1 MPRIA
6 AAFVALLAWAGLA
19 IQFHATL
26 AATGS
31 VAETLWILIR
41 FFTILTNLLVAL
53 TFTAL
58 ALGKTVSSFWLGGVT
73 LAIILVGIIYMLL
86 LRGLL
91 ELSGGAVVAD
101 NILHKIIPVAV
112 PLYWLAFATKGQ
124 LKPSAPLLWMLYPL
138 AYLAYAMAR
147 GAAEGAYAYPFID
160 VGSLGVAQVAI
171 NVAAIAAGF
180 VACGFGLVLLDR
192 SLGQRAGR
200 R

>member
-1 MPRIA
+1 MA

-19 IQFHATL
+19 IQFNATL

-31 VAETLWILIR
+31 VAETLWILGR

-53 TFTAL
+53 TFSVL
-58 ALGKTVSSFWLGGVT
+58 AVGKTVSPFWLGGVT
-73 LAIILVGIIYMLL
+73 LAIVLVGIIYMLL

-91 ELSGGAVVAD
+91 ELSGGALLAD
-101 NILHKIIPVAV
+101 AILHKVVPVVIP
-112 PLYWLAFATKGQ
+112 LFWLAFAPKGR
-124 LKPSAPLLWMLYPL
+124 LKSSAPLLWTLYPV

-160 VGSLGVAQVAI
+160 AGSLGIAQVAI
-171 NVAAIAAGF
+171 NVAAIGVGFVAAGF
-180 VACGFGLVLLDR
+180 GFVMLDR
-192 SLGQRAGR
+192 SLGANQRPLR